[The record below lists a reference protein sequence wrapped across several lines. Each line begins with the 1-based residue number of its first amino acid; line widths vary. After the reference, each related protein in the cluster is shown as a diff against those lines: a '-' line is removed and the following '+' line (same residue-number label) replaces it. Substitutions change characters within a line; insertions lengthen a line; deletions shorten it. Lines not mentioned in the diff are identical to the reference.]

1 MHFKGVWYILLKC
14 NPFFKYK
21 YMTALTILIFA
32 AAYLLGSISSAILV
46 CRLFSLGD
54 PRKQGSGNPG
64 ATNVFRLGGNFP
76 AALVLVFDVLKG
88 TVPVWASYYLGLE
101 PIYLAFV
108 AVMACLGHMFP
119 LFFGFSGGKA
129 VATAF
134 GAILPLGLDLAALL
148 MMTWAIMVR
157 LTNYSS
163 VAAILSVSLAPVFT
177 ALLKPEY
184 TLPVGILSVL
194 IVLRHKDN
202 IIRLYQKQEP
212 KVRNRKNTK

>member
-1 MHFKGVWYILLKC
+1 
-14 NPFFKYK
+14 
-21 YMTALTILIFA
+21 MTALTILIFA

-64 ATNVFRLGGNFP
+64 ATNVFRLGGSFP

-88 TVPVWASYYLGLE
+88 TLPVWVSYYLGLE

-212 KVRNRKNTK
+212 EVRNRKNTK

>member
-1 MHFKGVWYILLKC
+1 
-14 NPFFKYK
+14 
-21 YMTALTILIFA
+21 MTALTILMFA
-32 AAYLLGSISSAILV
+32 SAYLLGSISSAVLV

-54 PRKQGSGNPG
+54 PREQGSGNPG
-64 ATNVFRLGGNFP
+64 ATNVFRIGGKIP

-88 TVPVWASYYLGLE
+88 TLPVWASYCLGLE

-119 LFFGFSGGKA
+119 LFFGFYGGKA

-134 GAILPLGLDLAALL
+134 GAILPLGLDLAAMLVA
-148 MMTWAIMVR
+148 TWGIIII

-163 VAAILSVSLAPVFT
+163 LAAILTVSLAPVFT
-177 ALLKPEY
+177 WLLKPEY
-184 TLPVGILSVL
+184 TLPVAILSVL

-202 IIRLYQKQEP
+202 IIRLCRKQESN
-212 KVRNRKNTK
+212 VWNRKKTKE